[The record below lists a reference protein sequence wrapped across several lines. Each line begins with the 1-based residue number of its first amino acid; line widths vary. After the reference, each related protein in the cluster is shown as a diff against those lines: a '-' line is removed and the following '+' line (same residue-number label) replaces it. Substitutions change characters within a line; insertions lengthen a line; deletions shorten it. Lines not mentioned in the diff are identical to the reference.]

1 MIPSD
6 KMSSHSFL
14 RRSHS
19 RFQKL
24 IPCAVLQKS
33 LSDNAGRRFFA
44 RKMYRISASCG
55 KLFPETLVFRPAG
68 DDFSARNTY
77 PDAKTTQKRRLG
89 TPFSFISLKK
99 QVLCLTYYLFFRLKI
114 PYENASHVNLS
125 LNSLCISNSSKA
137 PSKWILYTVL
147 ELLT

>member
-6 KMSSHSFL
+6 KMTAHFSGVLTADFRNYLKDSL
-14 RRSHS
+14 RRFSKIALRQRRTS
-19 RFQKL
+19 FFCTKNVSNFS
-24 IPCAVLQKS
+24 VLRQTV
-33 LSDNAGRRFFA
+33 
-44 RKMYRISASCG
+44 
-55 KLFPETLVFRPAG
+55 PETFFRPAG

-77 PDAKTTQKRRLG
+77 PDATTTQKRRLG
-89 TPFSFISLKK
+89 TPFSFILLKK
-99 QVLCLTYYLFFRLKI
+99 QVLCLTYYLFFRLKT

-125 LNSLCISNSSKA
+125 LNSLCVSNSSKA

>member
-1 MIPSD
+1 
-6 KMSSHSFL
+6 MSSHSFL
-14 RRSHS
+14 RRSYS

-24 IPCAVLQKS
+24 FEDS
-33 LSDNAGRRFFA
+33 LRRFAKIALRQRRTSFFA
-44 RKMYRISASCG
+44 RKTYRISASCC

-125 LNSLCISNSSKA
+125 LNSLCVSNSSKA